1 MEKLKTGHK
10 ALFGTPQPTSVRVTA
25 KQGKSILVSGHDI
38 LDLENILKQTAGK
51 GINVYNHGELLPGK
65 AYPNIKKYPHW
76 VGNYGGAWQEQQV
89 DFTKFK
95 GAILMTSNCIQK
107 PMPGYEGRIFTCG
120 PVGWP
125 GVEHINGHDFSKVVE
140 CALNVDGAH

>member
-1 MEKLKTGHK
+1 
-10 ALFGTPQPTSVRVTA
+10 
-25 KQGKSILVSGHDI
+25 
-38 LDLENILKQTAGK
+38 
-51 GINVYNHGELLPGK
+51 
-65 AYPNIKKYPHW
+65 
-76 VGNYGGAWQEQQV
+76 
-89 DFTKFK
+89 
-95 GAILMTSNCIQK
+95 MTSNCIQK